1 MFKIRI
7 MIWFFCSRSVMFSV
21 ACLKFWISVNVF
33 VTMGGAGEEATSNGD
48 ASEQR
53 FAIEPQDQ
61 TAIVGSRVTLP
72 CRVIN
77 KLGSLQWTRD
87 DFALGTHRSLTEFFR
102 YAMIGSDEEG
112 AYRLYTSQLTRY
124 KFVRNVLGNRNL
136 SNESYVR
143 LYKSKHDYTYLGYLR
158 F

>member
-1 MFKIRI
+1 MP
-7 MIWFFCSRSVMFSV
+7 
-21 ACLKFWISVNVF
+21 
-33 VTMGGAGEEATSNGD
+33 
-48 ASEQR
+48 SEQR

-112 AYRLYTSQLTRY
+112 KCMY
-124 KFVRNVLGNRNL
+124 
-136 SNESYVR
+136 
-143 LYKSKHDYTYLGYLR
+143 
-158 F
+158 